1 MAEDLFAALT
11 GDRGDAEPDETPPDN
26 RRGAR
31 QLALQALYWQTS
43 SPGDTAAALRELGES
58 FQLSEPVRDFAACLV
73 RTVEEHRPRLDEL
86 IDGAA
91 DHWRQDRM
99 ARLDALILRLALAE
113 ILYLDDIPVRV
124 SIDEAVELA
133 KTYSTGQS
141 YAFINGVLDAVVRQ
155 QGLSL

>member
-1 MAEDLFAALT
+1 MAEELFASLP
-11 GDRGDAEPDETPPDN
+11 GDGEDVEPDVSPPDN

-31 QLALQALYWQTS
+31 QLALQVLYWETS
-43 SPGDTAAALRELGES
+43 SPGEARAALRELGES
-58 FQLSEPVRDFAACLV
+58 FQLSEPVRDFAARLV
-73 RTVEEHRPRLDEL
+73 DTVVEHRLRLDEL

-91 DHWRQDRM
+91 DHWSQDRM

-113 ILYLDDIPVRV
+113 ILYLDDVPVRA
-124 SIDEAVELA
+124 SIDEAIELA

-141 YAFINGVLDAVVRQ
+141 YAFINGILDAVVRQ

>member
-1 MAEDLFAALT
+1 MAEELFASLP
-11 GDRGDAEPDETPPDN
+11 GDAEDAEPDAHPPDN

-31 QLALQALYWQTS
+31 QLALQVLYWETS
-43 SPGDTAAALRELGES
+43 SPGETEAALRELGEG
-58 FQLSEPVRDFAACLV
+58 FQLSAPVREFAARLV
-73 RTVEEHRPRLDEL
+73 RAAEEHRARLDEL

-91 DHWRQDRM
+91 DHWSRNRM

-113 ILYLDDIPVRV
+113 ILYLDEVPVRA
-124 SIDEAVELA
+124 SIDEAIELA

-141 YAFINGVLDAVVRQ
+141 YAFINGILDAVVRQ